1 MTLASEGLIISGPRA
16 WRFIFFG
23 RLICRWRRWEGYIT
37 TLPLPV
43 SLKRFLAPLFV
54 FILGIFVFLQRFVRR
69 LAWRLGMP
77 VHSAVAA
84 GAQECGLIQRRQGK
98 GKAPTGRSPDSMPKP

>member
-1 MTLASEGLIISGPRA
+1 MTLASEGLITSGPRA
-16 WRFIFFG
+16 WRFIFLG

-54 FILGIFVFLQRFVRR
+54 FILGISFSFKGLQWRYAR
-69 LAWRLGMP
+69 RLGMP
-77 VHSAVAA
+77 VFTSRGRRGARVRAYTDAA
-84 GAQECGLIQRRQGK
+84 AKR
-98 GKAPTGRSPDSMPKP
+98 

>member
-23 RLICRWRRWEGYIT
+23 RLICRWRRWEGYMT

-54 FILGIFVFLQRFVRR
+54 FILGIFVFLQTVRERFTR
-69 LAWRLGMP
+69 RLGMP
-77 VHSAVAA
+77 VVISRGRR
-84 GAQECGLIQRRQGK
+84 GARVRAYTEATRKRQG
-98 GKAPTGRSPDSMPKP
+98 APAG